1 MAERT
6 ERHRG
11 RNAALVL
18 ALLTASLG
26 AMGVATM
33 APGDDE
39 TAPVAV
45 LFPPWWDGDR
55 SFLAAVDAGGVVVRE
70 GAVSSL
76 LVAQS
81 SEPGFRRKLH
91 AAGAW
96 LLLDPKAI
104 AACLK

>member
-1 MAERT
+1 MAERI
-6 ERHRG
+6 EGHRG
-11 RNAALVL
+11 RNAAIAI
-18 ALLTASLG
+18 ALLTVSLG
-26 AMGVATM
+26 TMGAATM

-39 TAPVAV
+39 SAPVAAI
-45 LFPPWWDGDR
+45 FPLWWSADR
-55 SFLAAVDAGGVVVRE
+55 AFLAAAEAGGAVVRE

-81 SEPGFRRKLH
+81 SQPGFRRKLH
-91 AAGAW
+91 ASGAW

>member
-1 MAERT
+1 MAERM
-6 ERHRG
+6 EGHCG
-11 RNAALVL
+11 RNAAIAVVVL
-18 ALLTASLG
+18 AASLG
-26 AMGVATM
+26 TMGAATM

-39 TAPVAV
+39 SAPVAAI
-45 LFPPWWDGDR
+45 FPPWWSADR
-55 SFLAAVDAGGVVVRE
+55 AFLATAAAGGAVVRE

-81 SEPGFRRKLH
+81 SEPGFRLKLH

-104 AACLK
+104 AGCLK

>member
-6 ERHRG
+6 EGHRG
-11 RNAALVL
+11 RNAVAAV
-18 ALLTASLG
+18 ALLAVSLG
-26 AMGVATM
+26 TIGAATM

-39 TAPVAV
+39 SAPVAAV
-45 LFPPWWDGDR
+45 FPLWWSADR
-55 SFLAAVDAGGVVVRE
+55 AFLATAAAGGAVVRE

-96 LLLDPKAI
+96 LLLDPKAV

>member
-1 MAERT
+1 M
-6 ERHRG
+6 
-11 RNAALVL
+11 
-18 ALLTASLG
+18 ALLAASLG
-26 AMGVATM
+26 TVGAASM
-33 APGDDE
+33 APGNDE
-39 TAPVAV
+39 AAPVAAF
-45 LFPPWWDGDR
+45 FPPWWDADR
-55 SFLAAVDAGGVVVRE
+55 SFLAAADAGGVILRE

-81 SEPGFRRKLH
+81 SEPGFRHKLR